1 MECYIQLLN
10 VNEVIKKL
18 QIQGANHLSKS
29 YNRNGAPI
37 AEEGDTGEFYLVMKL
52 DGINKI

>member
-29 YNRNGAPI
+29 YNRNGVPI
-37 AEEGDTGEFYLVMKL
+37 VGKEGIGEFYLVMKL